1 MFSIYIHIPFC
12 KTKCNY
18 CNFQVCPLDKM
29 KAEMI
34 QPELEKYTNQIISDI
49 KKYSEILDDKEVK
62 SIYFGGWTPQL
73 IWLENIE
80 KITDTIVECFD
91 TENLWEFSIE
101 MNPYPKDEVY
111 HIVQSLTK
119 KYREFSRVR
128 FSFGIQSFENKM
140 LSASGR
146 DITFPWIVDFLR
158 DLQPLKKDNNVF
170 NLDFI
175 AFGYFNK
182 SKTWN
187 YQLRNPTAMN
197 FFQTLATSKFI
208 DSYSLYT
215 LELFPGSFR
224 YYKEK
229 KKNHSEWKKIL
240 SPSDSSFKKEQN
252 ISLFLKRACPASAGV
267 AEGQEILDSS
277 ILSGWQEYWDQDDI
291 YEEFAI
297 LKDILL
303 DAGYKRYEISNF
315 SLLGKSS
322 IHNRTYREMW
332 DYLWLGTSASSFFK
346 NPNSK
351 LCSLLNIPNNIPAV
365 RRTNALEF
373 PKFYSWKSES
383 EIIPMTEKDLLI
395 EEFFLGLRTDNW
407 IKNIQ
412 KYKSVLV
419 PDYAEKIKSYSDQW
433 FIEILEDWIRFT
445 DQWMDIYNDIVTELL
460 DEI

>member
-1 MFSIYIHIPFC
+1 M
-12 KTKCNY
+12 
-18 CNFQVCPLDKM
+18 
-29 KAEMI
+29 
-34 QPELEKYTNQIISDI
+34 
-49 KKYSEILDDKEVK
+49 K

-80 KITDTIVECFD
+80 KITDTIIQYFD

-101 MNPYPKDEVY
+101 MNPYPKEEVY
-111 HIVQSLTK
+111 HIAQSLTK

-140 LSASGR
+140 LSASWR

-187 YQLRNPTAMN
+187 YQLRNQTAIN
-197 FFQTLATSKFI
+197 FFQNLATSKFI

-215 LELFPGSFR
+215 LELFQWSLR

-229 KKNHSEWKKIL
+229 RRSYPEQSER
-240 SPSDSSFKKEQN
+240 SN
-252 ISLFLKRACPASAGV
+252 
-267 AEGQEILDSS
+267 LDSLVIDS
-277 ILSGWQEYWDQDDI
+277 EWQEYWDQDDI

-315 SLLGKSS
+315 SLPGKSS
-322 IHNRTYREMW
+322 VHNRTYREMW

-346 NPNSK
+346 NPNKK
-351 LCSLLNIPNNIPAV
+351 LCSLLNIPNGTKAV
-365 RRTNALEF
+365 RRTNVLEF
-373 PKFYSWKSES
+373 PKFYLWKSES
-383 EIIPMTEKDLLI
+383 EIISMTEKDLLI

-407 IKNIQ
+407 TKNIK
-412 KYKSVLV
+412 KYESVLV
-419 PDYAEKIKSYSDQW
+419 PDYDEKIKSYSDQW
-433 FIEILEDWIRFT
+433 FIEIIDDWMRFT
-445 DQWMDIYNDIVTELL
+445 DTWMDIYNDIVTELL
-460 DEI
+460 NEI

>member
-1 MFSIYIHIPFC
+1 MLSIYIHIPFC

-29 KAEMI
+29 KSEMI
-34 QPELEKYTNQIISDI
+34 QPQFEMYTNQIT
-49 KKYSEILDDKEVK
+49 LDELKEK
-62 SIYFGGWTPQL
+62 SKIWGWTPQL

-80 KITDTIVECFD
+80 KITDTIIQYFD

-111 HIVQSLTK
+111 HIVKSLTK

-182 SKTWN
+182 SKNWN
-187 YQLRNPTAMN
+187 YQLRNPTATK

-215 LELFPGSFR
+215 LELFPGSLR
-224 YYKEK
+224 YYNEKRKINKE
-229 KKNHSEWKKIL
+229 E
-240 SPSDSSFKKEQN
+240 
-252 ISLFLKRACPASAGV
+252 
-267 AEGQEILDSS
+267 
-277 ILSGWQEYWDQDDI
+277 WQEYWDQDDV
-291 YEEFAI
+291 YEEFAV

-303 DAGYKRYEISNF
+303 DAWYKRYEISNF
-315 SLLGKSS
+315 SLLWKSS
-322 IHNRTYREMW
+322 VHNRTYREMW

-346 NPNSK
+346 SPNEK
-351 LCSLLNIPNNIPAV
+351 LCSLLNISNNTKAI
-365 RRTNALEF
+365 RWTNALEF
-373 PKFYSWKSES
+373 PKFYSGQSES
-383 EIIPMTEKDLLI
+383 GMIPMTDKDLLI
-395 EEFFLGLRTDNW
+395 EEFFLWLRTDNW
-407 IKNIQ
+407 IKDIK
-412 KYKSVLV
+412 KYEPVLV
-419 PDYAEKIKSYSDQW
+419 PNYLDKIRSYSDQW
-433 FIEILEDWIRFT
+433 FIEIIDDWMRFT

-460 DEI
+460 KEI

>member
-29 KAEMI
+29 KSDMV
-34 QPELEKYTNQIISDI
+34 QPEFEKYTNQIISDI
-49 KKYSEILDDKEVK
+49 TKYSEILDDKEVK

-80 KITDTIVECFD
+80 KITDTIIQYFD
-91 TENLWEFSIE
+91 TENLGEFSIE
-101 MNPYPKDEVY
+101 MNPYPKEEDY
-111 HIVQSLTK
+111 NIVQSLTK

-182 SKTWN
+182 SKNWN

-208 DSYSLYT
+208 DSFSLYA
-215 LELFPGSFR
+215 LELFPGSLW
-224 YYKEK
+224 YYNEKWKINKE
-229 KKNHSEWKKIL
+229 
-240 SPSDSSFKKEQN
+240 D
-252 ISLFLKRACPASAGV
+252 
-267 AEGQEILDSS
+267 
-277 ILSGWQEYWDQDDI
+277 WQGYWDQDDV
-291 YEEFAI
+291 YEEFAV

-303 DAGYKRYEISNF
+303 DAWYKRYEISNF
-315 SLLGKSS
+315 SLLWKSS
-322 IHNRTYREMW
+322 VHNRTYREMW
-332 DYLWLGTSASSFFK
+332 DYLGLGTSASSFFK
-346 NPNSK
+346 NPNEK
-351 LCSLLNIPNNIPAV
+351 LCSLLDIPNGVEAV
-365 RRTNALEF
+365 RRTNVLDF
-373 PKFYSWKSES
+373 PKFYSWEPES
-383 EIIPMTEKDLLI
+383 EIIPMTDKDLLI

-407 IKNIQ
+407 IKNIK
-412 KYKSVLV
+412 KYEQVLV
-419 PDYAEKIKSYSDQW
+419 PNYNEKIKSYSDQW
-433 FIEILEDWIRFT
+433 FIEILDDWMRFT

-460 DEI
+460 KEI